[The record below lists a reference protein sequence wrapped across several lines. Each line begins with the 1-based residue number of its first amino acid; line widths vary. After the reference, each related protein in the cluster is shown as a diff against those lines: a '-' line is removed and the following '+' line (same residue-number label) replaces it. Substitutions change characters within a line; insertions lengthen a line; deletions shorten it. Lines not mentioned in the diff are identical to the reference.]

1 MELALDQARTRL
13 ALEEARALGLS
24 DGTVVLLEGWMPV
37 QHQDALEKVLQDF
50 ACAVQELSLIH
61 IWEKLLV
68 LTWVRQTLA

>member
-50 ACAVQELSLIH
+50 ACAVQERPPQQAGAAAH
-61 IWEKLLV
+61 
-68 LTWVRQTLA
+68 AAA